1 MKESRLK
8 FYTESSNVEDDASLK
23 KHASTP
29 GLFSVEIFTNGE
41 AQKVHDTSLFID
53 LTKRIVELEDE
64 DSAVAVKVL
73 KETTPVI
80 CFDGIST
87 LQASFANEKIR
98 ILKVRARPTFSTI
111 NYKINRRRCLV
122 LGEVVIFGER

>member
-8 FYTESSNVEDDASLK
+8 FYTESSNVEDVK

-98 ILKVRARPTFSTI
+98 ILKVRTRPTFPTI
-111 NYKINRRRCLV
+111 NYRINRCRSLV
-122 LGEVVIFGER
+122 LDEVVIFGER